1 MGPAF
6 ARLAPALARFHSL
19 EGPHQLY
26 GQVEVEAPRNAA
38 GRVLAWALGAPQQSA
53 CGRIVFDLLA
63 TPGAEVW
70 TRHFPARTMH
80 STLRESRGQVVERL
94 GAARLGFVLDE
105 QQGRLVMRL
114 TSLHF
119 LGVPCPAW
127 LRPQIVAEETGEGD
141 TLHFHVQ
148 ATVPWVGQVVHYR
161 GHLVV
166 PDVVQKVPG

>member
-1 MGPAF
+1 MRGRATTRPRRDNEVDGQDYHFITPAEF
-6 ARLAPALARFHSL
+6 DRRLAAGEFLEHAKIYGGQNYGTPAGPVSEAL
-19 EGPHQLY
+19 ET
-26 GQVEVEAPRNAA
+26 
-38 GRVLAWALGAPQQSA
+38 GRVVILEIDIEGTLQVARRYPDAIGIYILAP
-53 CGRIVFDLLA
+53 
-63 TPGAEVW
+63 TAE
-70 TRHFPARTMH
+70 
-80 STLRESRGQVVERL
+80 
-94 GAARLGFVLDE
+94 E

-166 PDVVQKVPG
+166 PDVVQEVPG